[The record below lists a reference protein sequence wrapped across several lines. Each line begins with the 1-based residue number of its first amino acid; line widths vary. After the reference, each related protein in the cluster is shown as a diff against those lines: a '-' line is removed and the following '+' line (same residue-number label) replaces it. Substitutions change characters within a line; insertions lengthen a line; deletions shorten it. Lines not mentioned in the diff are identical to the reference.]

1 MSVTKAVKKNEI
13 VTFHVTG
20 YTSEGSGVGRLNDQP
35 DGLAVFIPHAAV
47 GDFLKVRIVKPA
59 SHYAFGRIE
68 EILVTFPRPGFAG
81 LRVLPALRRLCV
93 PPYLL

>member
-35 DGLAVFIPHAAV
+35 DGLAVFILMLPS
-47 GDFLKVRIVKPA
+47 G
-59 SHYAFGRIE
+59 
-68 EILVTFPRPGFAG
+68 TF
-81 LRVLPALRRLCV
+81 
-93 PPYLL
+93 